1 MPQAHLTQTDG
12 MKTTIRIRDH
22 ELIADE
28 PIRDGGTDLGASP
41 TELLIAALASCAA
54 ITAKMYAQRKGWALE
69 GVEID
74 VTMERF
80 KAADYPSYVGE
91 ADRVNEFRQ
100 RITFKGDLT
109 DEQRQRLLEIA
120 GKCPVHKIL
129 TEPNIMFE
137 ELWD

>member
-1 MPQAHLTQTDG
+1 MTHAHLTQTDG

-22 ELIADE
+22 VLTADE
-28 PIRDGGTDLGASP
+28 PILDGGTDLGASP

-69 GVEID
+69 SVEID

-80 KAADYPSYVGE
+80 KAADYPSYTGE

-100 RITFKGDLT
+100 RMTFKGDLT

-129 TEPNIMFE
+129 TQPNFMFE
-137 ELWD
+137 ELE